1 MTGHDEEGGLADP
14 HRLGERFDDRGIRL
28 TVDGRGRDIDSHVPL
43 VDHEAI
49 AGCSR
54 GDPNAQDRFVHL
66 GGNTRNL
73 IELGRLASW

>member
-28 TVDGRGRDIDSHVPL
+28 TVDGRRQVGDFYYPG
-43 VDHEAI
+43 DHEAI